1 MGSIRDARRTRSV
14 PFNLHILIFILIITG
29 RRAIGSF
36 PDPSD
41 VFPSK
46 RPRADA
52 QPQHMAPSASGVGF
66 FTPPAA
72 SGSGTGTGG
81 GMAGAGAAARVFGGG
96 VTGFKIDGPRDSLYV
111 CHFVVSAR
119 YLQLVV

>member
-1 MGSIRDARRTRSV
+1 MRWVSPAH
-14 PFNLHILIFILIITG
+14 LLILTYKLTTTTQ
-29 RRAIGSF
+29 RAAGSF

-72 SGSGTGTGG
+72 SGSGIGAGG

-96 VTGFKIDGPRDSLYV
+96 VAGFKIDGPRDSLCVYFYIALV
-111 CHFVVSAR
+111 QH
-119 YLQLVV
+119 LQFGA